1 MREISK
7 TKKNSLFL
15 TLQFE
20 FLSDCVELKSIIIK
34 ELFYDIVNKSR
45 ITYTLVKN
53 MKTQIKSLNNLLASV
68 SVSIANAKYYHW
80 LIKGNNFFVLH
91 EKFNEYYEFLA
102 EHQDKIAERILSLG
116 DKPDV
121 GYSVWLKNSYVKE
134 SKAPTEKIMLE
145 EVLSTLDKLI
155 LLSQK
160 AKDLATKAN
169 DDETDNYLQ
178 DFIYQLQ
185 KLHWQYGAQLGYN

>member
-1 MREISK
+1 
-7 TKKNSLFL
+7 
-15 TLQFE
+15 
-20 FLSDCVELKSIIIK
+20 
-34 ELFYDIVNKSR
+34 
-45 ITYTLVKN
+45 

-80 LIKGNNFFVLH
+80 LIKGNNFFV
-91 EKFNEYYEFLA
+91 

-134 SKAPTEKIMLE
+134 SKAPTEKVMLE

-160 AKDLATKAN
+160 SKDLATKAD

-178 DFIYQLQ
+178 EFIYQLQ

>member
-1 MREISK
+1 
-7 TKKNSLFL
+7 
-15 TLQFE
+15 
-20 FLSDCVELKSIIIK
+20 
-34 ELFYDIVNKSR
+34 
-45 ITYTLVKN
+45 

-160 AKDLATKAN
+160 SKDLATKAD